1 MSVAENPVSALL
13 RAQLQTA
20 HGALEGTL
28 QGVTAEQAHWAPPGR
43 ALPIAAH
50 YAHVVAAE
58 DFFVNVLFQGSAPI
72 ARSTME
78 GKTGISE
85 PPTPGDWSEW
95 ARRVQLDLPQAHDY
109 ATAVYAATDAFLASA
124 TPDELNRM
132 VDASA
137 IGLGERSVGSIISAA
152 LLNAAW
158 HCGEISCLKG
168 QQGEKGY
175 PF

>member
-1 MSVAENPVSALL
+1 MSVAENPVSAML
-13 RAQLQTA
+13 RAQFQTA
-20 HGALEGTL
+20 HRTLEGTM
-28 QGVTAEQAHWAPPGR
+28 QGLSAEQAHWAPPGK
-43 ALPIAAH
+43 ALPIAGH
-50 YAHVVAAE
+50 YAHVLAAE
-58 DFFVNVLFQGSAPI
+58 DFFVKGLIQGAPPL
-72 ARSTME
+72 ARTTME

-95 ARRVQLDLPQAHDY
+95 AHRVRVDLPLAETY
-109 ATAVYAATDAFLASA
+109 AASVFAATDAFLASA
-124 TPDELNRM
+124 SPEELNRA

-137 IGLGERSVGSIISAA
+137 IGLGQQTVGSLVSGL

-175 PF
+175 PI